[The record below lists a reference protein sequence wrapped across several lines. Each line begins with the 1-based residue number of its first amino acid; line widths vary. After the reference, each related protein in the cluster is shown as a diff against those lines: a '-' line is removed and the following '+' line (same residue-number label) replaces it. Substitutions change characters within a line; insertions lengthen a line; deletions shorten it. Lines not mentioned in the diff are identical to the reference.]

1 MILAE
6 SPRMYPVFTHHTA
19 ELQAAARYLVGRM
32 EKYKGG
38 SAADKVFN
46 ALLDRYM
53 LVIRTLTAMEK
64 AKDPYVYLDQDEK
77 ELVVRIN
84 TWLKKNPEHRQ

>member
-6 SPRMYPVFTHHTA
+6 SPRMYPVFTHHAA

-38 SAADKVFN
+38 SAADRGFN

-53 LVIRTLTAMEK
+53 LVIRTLTEMEK
-64 AKDPYVYLDQDEK
+64 SKDSYVYLNQDEK